1 MTSVSDAPAPA
12 GRERRFH
19 LGLGAWSVLILL
31 TVCAAIAAW
40 SQGDAADAA
49 GSLGFIVGITGGG
62 VLFLTRSRHL
72 EGRERLGWSLVGIG
86 MLTALA
92 GVVTVAVLHLSGGNP
107 PAFGWPDLF
116 FFTAYALIILGFAS
130 LPHTWGSSMHRWRI
144 ALDGLIGA
152 VSVGALLW
160 VFILT
165 EMMKALESAPIWQ
178 RVIGATYPFLDLA
191 LITVGLLVLLRR
203 SVYRFDIRLLL
214 VTVGLTAQAF
224 GDVAFF
230 LEGAGGSFED
240 ATPLYV
246 LNILAGGCLLMAAYL
261 LNQPQSPREYA
272 ERKAPLWALLMP
284 YGAAVAM
291 VVAMLL
297 HPTDLV
303 LLYATLIVG
312 ALVVA
317 RQGVSI
323 TENRQMVEQQRN
335 ALVSSI
341 SHELRTPLTSIVGFV
356 ELLEQEGETM
366 SVSSRREMVGIVHQQ
381 VGYMSR
387 IVADLIMLAR
397 GNPNEIQ
404 LEISEVDVNSLLRS
418 SIHGAGIDPLTV
430 AVECE
435 EGLVGYFDADRL
447 QQVVVNLV
455 TNASRYGGPHRVIVA
470 AASRSD
476 LLIEVHDDGPGIPRR
491 YELTVW
497 ERFERGPNRLNATVP
512 GSGIGLA
519 VVDAIARA
527 HGGVAE
533 YRRSERLGGACFT
546 VTLPGRAVV
555 RQHTDATEADSL
567 FLSPPLA

>member
-1 MTSVSDAPAPA
+1 MASVSNAPVPTAEDP
-12 GRERRFH
+12 RIH
-19 LGLGAWSVLILL
+19 LGPGAWIVLGLL
-31 TVCAAIAAW
+31 VVCAIVASW
-40 SQGDAADAA
+40 TDGETADAA
-49 GSLGFIVGITGGG
+49 GTLG
-62 VLFLTRSRHL
+62 VLVGMLSAGILFLLRSRHL
-72 EGRERLGWSLVGIG
+72 KQRERVGWSLVGIG
-86 MLTALA
+86 LLTAVA
-92 GVVTVAVLHLSGGNP
+92 GIIIVGVLYFVGQEP

-116 FFTAYALIILGFAS
+116 FFTAYILAIGGFAS
-130 LPHTWGSSMHRWRI
+130 LPHTLGAPLHRWRI

-152 VSVGALLW
+152 VSIGALVW
-160 VFILT
+160 VFALT
-165 EMMKALESAPIWQ
+165 DVIDVLAEAPVLD
-178 RVIGATYPFLDLA
+178 RMVGSVYPFLDLA

-203 SVYRFDIRLLL
+203 STYRFDIRLLL
-214 VTVGLTAQAF
+214 FTVGLAALAF
-224 GDVAFF
+224 GDVTF
-230 LEGAGGSFED
+230 LLSGVGATFAE
-240 ATPLYV
+240 AKPVYALTL
-246 LNILAGGCLLMAAYL
+246 LAGACFFAAAYL
-261 LNQPQSPREYA
+261 LDQSSPHREYA
-272 ERKAPLWALLMP
+272 DRKVPLWALLMP
-284 YGAAVAM
+284 YGAAVVM
-291 VVAMLL
+291 VVALL
-297 HPTDLV
+297 VHPRDRV
-303 LLYATLIVG
+303 LLYATLLVG

-356 ELLEQEGETM
+356 ELLEQEGDTM

-476 LLIEVHDDGPGIPRR
+476 LRIEVHDDGPGIPRR

-555 RQHTDATEADSL
+555 RQRTDATEADSL